1 VNFQIVF
8 TLEQVNVVLLALS
21 KLPYEA
27 SAQIIESVRKQA
39 EKQHAEQQ
47 EALTPE
53 PATVDAVAN

>member
-1 VNFQIVF
+1 MNFQIVF

-39 EKQHAEQQ
+39 EKQHVEQQ
-47 EALTPE
+47 EAMTSK
-53 PATVDAVAN
+53 PAVADAVAN

>member
-1 VNFQIVF
+1 MNFQIVF

-39 EKQHAEQQ
+39 ETQHAEQQ
-47 EALTPE
+47 AVMTPE
-53 PATVDAVAN
+53 PASADAVAN